1 MDRYKIRKHF
11 SDFRY
16 MSSSDGSN
24 ILREF
29 VRYEDVVKMV
39 NELEKQWKS

>member
-1 MDRYKIRKHF
+1 MDRDKIRKYF
-11 SDFRY
+11 YDFRY
-16 MSSSDGSN
+16 LTSTDEPN

>member
-1 MDRYKIRKHF
+1 MDRDKIRKHF

-16 MSSSDGSN
+16 LASTDGS

>member
-1 MDRYKIRKHF
+1 MNRDKIREYF

-16 MSSSDGSN
+16 LASTDEPN

-29 VRYEDVVKMV
+29 VRYEDVVKMI
-39 NELEKQWKS
+39 NELEKQWKN

>member
-1 MDRYKIRKHF
+1 MDRDKIRKHF

-16 MSSSDGSN
+16 MASTDESN